1 MSISPLKLQ
10 TILPPVYKG
19 FISSKIMSLDV
30 TETKATCDN
39 CLRARDRRFS
49 FTYKKELKCC
59 TFHPYLTN
67 YAIGALLEQ
76 DEIQQQ
82 STGAHQ
88 GISKNQGIQKIRNK
102 IAEREF
108 AFPIGM
114 MAPFDYQYA
123 FLTKSD
129 DQFGN
134 DENLLCP
141 YYNRGQNRCDIWMFR
156 GVVCTSFYCRS
167 DYGQDGQKFW
177 AVFSDYLSYVEMA
190 LAEEC
195 LVQMGFSPRD
205 ISDQLEFLN
214 KREFEAEETEQKQ
227 ISPAID
233 KSLWIGYDD
242 KISFY
247 KKCFAIVKN
256 LDRNQFKEILGPQG
270 LSLEKEVVE
279 YANRRKN

>member
-1 MSISPLKLQ
+1 
-10 TILPPVYKG
+10 
-19 FISSKIMSLDV
+19 MSLDV

-76 DEIQQQ
+76 DGIQQQ

-156 GVVCTSFYCRS
+156 GVVCTSF
-167 DYGQDGQKFW
+167 
-177 AVFSDYLSYVEMA
+177 FSDYLSYVEMA

-256 LDRNQFKEILGPQG
+256 LSNILFLQ
-270 LSLEKEVVE
+270 
-279 YANRRKN
+279 